1 MHKFPNDVN
10 IRVSFHR
17 LCKEFQKT
25 LKETRHKFFN
35 AMIQKLDD
43 LHENNPKIFWETIDK
58 KISKF
63 SFHKKQLPS
72 NQSCFIFF
80 FFILNDLNRKDFLAA
95 LIIIFVSSQ

>member
-17 LCKEFQKT
+17 LRKEFQKT

-43 LHENNPKIFWETIDK
+43 LHENQLQNTFTNLCTIK
-58 KISKF
+58 REI
-63 SFHKKQLPS
+63 
-72 NQSCFIFF
+72 
-80 FFILNDLNRKDFLAA
+80 
-95 LIIIFVSSQ
+95 